1 MKNWNTSILRPP
13 LVPTGGGTLRMVA
26 ERVRNTGTSSMFPC
40 TSPPPPLTLPLSF
53 TPPPLTPP
61 PGQKER
67 DTAQAKRHAKKSRNR
82 DPDNRA
88 RSLLREIGD
97 TYRGPN
103 TYFDTP
109 TNTSFN
115 TPTNNTLLQT
125 SSNNPFN
132 PSFNTSS
139 PPLLVPLSRDR
150 SGGIQRQ
157 RTDGQ

>member
-1 MKNWNTSILRPP
+1 MCTHISNSSTTTPANPDPFSRSISHPSL
-13 LVPTGGGTLRMVA
+13 L
-26 ERVRNTGTSSMFPC
+26 SSHYPYI
-40 TSPPPPLTLPLSF
+40 PPPLTPPPLI
-53 TPPPLTPP
+53 PPPLTPP

-67 DTAQAKRHAKKSRNR
+67 DTAQAKRNAKKSRNR
-82 DPDNRA
+82 DPENRD